1 MNKRQ
6 EFNNALK
13 EAMKSKDIIAV
24 STLRLILAALK
35 DRDVALRSE
44 GRSDG
49 VSENEILSMLQ
60 TMIKQRGES
69 AQTYRKAGREDLAER
84 EDEEVKVIRRFL
96 PEPLEEGELTAVV
109 AALIEET
116 NTQTIKDMGKV
127 MGLLKERYAGRVD
140 MAKAG
145 GLVREQLK

>member
-49 VSENEILSMLQ
+49 VSENEVLSMLQ